1 MYMTMFDLHKFDPF
15 SIGYDKMFDR
25 LELFNTALSKAV
37 PGYPPYN
44 IKKTEKNFYVLELA
58 VAGFSKEDIDIELT
72 DGSLTV
78 SASAK
83 TSDSKE
89 EFLHK
94 GIADRSFKRKFELAD
109 NVEIRNAD
117 LKDGMLK
124 ISLEYIVPDN
134 KKPKKIEINTSL
146 YPPVRNVTND
156 AYVKEFLTE
165 ANRG

>member
-1 MYMTMFDLHKFDPF
+1 MTLLDLHKFDPF

-117 LKDGMLK
+117 LVNGMLK

-134 KKPKKIEINTSL
+134 KKPKKIEINSSQN
-146 YPPVRNVTND
+146 PIGFHGVN
-156 AYVKEFLTE
+156 AKEFLTE
-165 ANRG
+165 VNHG

>member
-1 MYMTMFDLHKFDPF
+1 MYMTLLDLHKFDPF

-117 LKDGMLK
+117 LVNGMLK

-134 KKPKKIEINTSL
+134 KKPKKIEINASQN
-146 YPPVRNVTND
+146 PIGFHGVN
-156 AYVKEFLTE
+156 AKEFLTE
-165 ANRG
+165 VTHG

>member
-1 MYMTMFDLHKFDPF
+1 MTLLDLHKFDPF

-109 NVEIRNAD
+109 NVEIRNVD
-117 LKDGMLK
+117 LVNGMLK
-124 ISLEYIVPDN
+124 ISLEYVVPDN

>member
-1 MYMTMFDLHKFDPF
+1 MTLLDLHKFDPF

-134 KKPKKIEINTSL
+134 KKPKKIEINASL
-146 YPPVRNVTND
+146 YPPVRNS
-156 AYVKEFLTE
+156 KEFLTE
-165 ANRG
+165 ANRD

>member
-1 MYMTMFDLHKFDPF
+1 MTLLDLHKFDPF

-72 DGSLTV
+72 DGSLTI

-109 NVEIRNAD
+109 NVQIRNAD

-134 KKPKKIEINTSL
+134 KKPKKIEINASL
-146 YPPVRNVTND
+146 YPPVRNS
-156 AYVKEFLTE
+156 KEFLTE
-165 ANRG
+165 ANRD